1 MVTISLLCMVLLLQ
15 AHTFYTTKITWSKDV
30 SRIVYRSCASCH
42 RPGGSSFSLMTYKEA
57 RPWAEAIKQ
66 QVLTR
71 RMPPW
76 NAVKGFGEFKDD
88 HGLTQED
95 LEIIAEWV
103 EGGGPEGNPLHLPP
117 PPDFH
122 SGDSE
127 KKDKAQRLAVS
138 GTKVMK
144 HAVEAIGIEPN
155 LVPATGALQ
164 VVARRPDGAIEPLI
178 WIEKFNRDYSTP
190 YYFRRPLVFPAG
202 TKIEISPGQGS
213 VDLLV
218 K

>member
-1 MVTISLLCMVLLLQ
+1 MVTISLFCMVLLLR

-117 PPDFH
+117 VPNFSATAEAQTSLYP
-122 SGDSE
+122 GE
-127 KKDKAQRLAVS
+127 KRLTFR
-138 GTKVMK
+138 GTTSLK
-144 HAVEAIGIEPN
+144 
-155 LVPATGALQ
+155 
-164 VVARRPDGAIEPLI
+164 
-178 WIEKFNRDYSTP
+178 Y
-190 YYFRRPLVFPAG
+190 
-202 TKIEISPGQGS
+202 
-213 VDLLV
+213 
-218 K
+218 

>member
-1 MVTISLLCMVLLLQ
+1 
-15 AHTFYTTKITWSKDV
+15 
-30 SRIVYRSCASCH
+30 
-42 RPGGSSFSLMTYKEA
+42 MTYKEA

-76 NAVKGFGEFKDD
+76 NAVKGFGEFRDD

-103 EGGGPEGNPLHLPP
+103 EGGAPEGNPLHLPP

-122 SGDSE
+122 SGDGE
-127 KKDKAQRLAVS
+127 KQDQAQRLTDS
-138 GTKVMK
+138 GIRVMR
-144 HAVEAIGIEPN
+144 HRGEAIGIEPN
-155 LVPATGALQ
+155 LVSVAGVLQ

-178 WIEKFNRDYSTP
+178 WIEKFTP
-190 YYFRRPLVFPAG
+190 EYNQTYYFRHPLLLPPG
-202 TKIEISPGQGS
+202 TQLDVPPRRG
-213 VDLLV
+213 
-218 K
+218 

>member
-1 MVTISLLCMVLLLQ
+1 MVTISFLGMVLLLQ

-42 RPGGSSFSLMTYKEA
+42 RPGGSSFSLITYKEA

-95 LEIIAEWV
+95 LEIVAEWA
-103 EGGGPEGNPLHLPP
+103 EGGAPEGNPLHLPP
-117 PPDFH
+117 PPDSP
-122 SGDSE
+122 SGDGE
-127 KKDKAQRLAVS
+127 KQYQAQRLAVS
-138 GTKVMK
+138 GRKVMK

-178 WIEKFNRDYSTP
+178 WIEKFNPDYSKT
-190 YYFRRPLVFPAG
+190 YYFRRPLLFPAG
-202 TKIEISPGQGS
+202 TKIEISPVEGS

>member
-1 MVTISLLCMVLLLQ
+1 
-15 AHTFYTTKITWSKDV
+15 
-30 SRIVYRSCASCH
+30 
-42 RPGGSSFSLMTYKEA
+42 MTYKDA
-57 RPWAEAIKQ
+57 RPWAESIKQ

-103 EGGGPEGNPLHLPP
+103 EGGAPEGNPVYLPLPP
-117 PPDFH
+117 DLIA
-122 SGDSE
+122 SE
-127 KKDKAQRLAVS
+127 GEKQYQIRRLAVS
-138 GTKVMK
+138 GARVMK
-144 HAVEAIGIEPN
+144 RAVEAIAIEPDV
-155 LVPATGALQ
+155 VPAAGVLQ

-178 WIEKFNRDYSTP
+178 WIEKFSRDYNQT
-190 YYFRRPLVFPAG
+190 YYFRRSLIFPAG
-202 TKIEISPGQGS
+202 TKIEISPQQGK
-213 VDLLV
+213 VALLV